1 MTTMIG
7 IRNGHGLECMNNKIY
22 YKNRIKCKSIN
33 YLTKY
38 LEDNKLGNRG
48 STMIETLVS
57 FVVLAIVFLALMKM
71 SSFSSQLRM
80 RAVDTANIRNS
91 FNKEINKNLGAAI
104 PYETSEIT
112 GHNMKDV
119 KVDVYRGATDEN
131 ESLANYSAFVL
142 ILDEKSAGEKTG
154 TNMLYNF
161 GSDVTM
167 NGNLDRQVTL
177 PYIDALGFKS
187 NAAIISEE
195 KLATPKVLRFMYH
208 E

>member
-1 MTTMIG
+1 MISDRKLAHLEICKNNNVEHNRTTGFEDIELVHRTLPEVNFEDIDTSIEFLG
-7 IRNGHGLECMNNKIY
+7 KRLDSPLIISAITGGHEA
-22 YKNRIKCKSIN
+22 S
-33 YLTKY
+33 
-38 LEDNKLGNRG
+38 
-48 STMIETLVS
+48 
-57 FVVLAIVFLALMKM
+57 
-71 SSFSSQLRM
+71 
-80 RAVDTANIRNS
+80 
-91 FNKEINKNLGAAI
+91 KEINKNLGAAI

-195 KLATPKVLRFMYH
+195 NLATPKVLRFMYH